1 MSKSGHLAKRIVLE
15 GLGWLLVVGGIIA
28 MPLPGPGLLILVG
41 GVALLAQQYEW
52 AARRLDPVKRRA
64 LIEAARG
71 VSGPVPLAITL
82 TGIAVLVAAGVVWFV
97 QPDVPGWWPVR
108 ESWWLPGGIWT
119 AVTQWLSAAIALGML
134 VYSWR
139 RFHGDPDAVDALR
152 SGPASRGR
160 TSRVGD

>member
-1 MSKSGHLAKRIVLE
+1 MAKRVVLE
-15 GLGWLLVVGGIIA
+15 GLGWFLVVGGIIA

-41 GVALLAQQYEW
+41 GVALLAQQYDW

-71 VSGPVPLAITL
+71 VSGPLPLAVTL
-82 TGIAVLVAAGVVWFV
+82 AGIAMLVTAGVVWFV
-97 QPDVPGWWPVR
+97 QPDVPAWWPVR
-108 ESWWLPGGIWT
+108 DSWWLPGGVWT

-139 RFHGDPDAVDALR
+139 RFHGNPEAVDALR
-152 SGPASRGR
+152 SGPASQERPAA
-160 TSRVGD
+160 VPD